1 MVPTH
6 KAKQIALMIFFSV
19 TETTIIQKMILLVFV
34 LTVTAAAV
42 VEEETEPPCPSCIL
56 VNTTCYNV
64 SYLFDLQAPFRTQ
77 IVIHK
82 MDLLRSKD
90 ILFFSF
96 EPTFEDEEY
105 YKTGFVSLE
114 KSFEGGII
122 NGGQI
127 LNLGTFDIDQATGLI
142 YFGGSDGVFVL
153 DTNSNKML
161 SFSSRGDTITNVFY
175 KNQLYFSKYDD
186 RGIIVKKGD
195 YFQTILEYWPIRKF
209 VVVEKDTVNVVVFLT
224 NLGLFVS
231 KSNITHRL
239 SKNAYF
245 RGLTIDL
252 DGEVYAW
259 WIDGI
264 YKIVL
269 TKNIIYSKIFRVAT
283 LPSIGAMAFDNYN
296 NILFTSDKSLY
307 TMKKT
312 THSCGVV
319 KEKEVVRM

>member
-1 MVPTH
+1 
-6 KAKQIALMIFFSV
+6 
-19 TETTIIQKMILLVFV
+19 MILFAFLLV
-34 LTVTAAAV
+34 VTAAAV
-42 VEEETEPPCPSCIL
+42 EEVEVEPPCPSCIL
-56 VNTTCYNV
+56 VNTTCYNI
-64 SYLFDLQAPFRTQ
+64 SFLFDLDAPFRKQ

-90 ILFFSF
+90 TLFFSF

-105 YKTGFVSLE
+105 YKTGFVNLE
-114 KSFEGGII
+114 DPSQVGII
-122 NGGQI
+122 NGGQV
-127 LNLGTFDIDQATGLI
+127 LNLGTFDIDQTTGLI

-153 DTNSNKML
+153 DTNTNAML
-161 SFSSRGDTITNVFY
+161 FFSSRGDTVTNVFY
-175 KNQLYFSKYDD
+175 KNQLYFSKYED

-195 YFQTILEYWPIRKF
+195 YFETILEYWPIRKF
-209 VVVEKDTVNVVVFLT
+209 VVVERDTVNVVVFLS

-231 KSNITHRL
+231 RGNVVHRL

-264 YKIVL
+264 YKIVFS
-269 TKNIIYSKIFRVAT
+269 KNIIYSTISRVAT
-283 LPSIGAMAFDNYN
+283 LPSIGAMAFDNDN

-307 TMKKT
+307 VMEKT
-312 THSCGVV
+312 VHSCGVV
-319 KEKEVVRM
+319 KKEEVVRA